1 MNTQRV
7 AITMP
12 ARLIKNIDMIS
23 REKGVSRSRFIA
35 LALAEKIDGEK
46 KRLLKEAYDRIFSD
60 EKILK
65 EQVETAKWFE
75 GAGSEGGQE
84 W

>member
-1 MNTQRV
+1 
-7 AITMP
+7 
-12 ARLIKNIDMIS
+12 MIS

-46 KRLLKEAYDRIFSD
+46 KRLVKETYDRVFSD
-60 EKILK
+60 EEIIK
-65 EQVETAKWFE
+65 EQVETARWLE